1 MKKNAAFNAD
11 GNHLHVLQEILRRVT
26 AIEHLLHSQTCSNA
40 SVTSADKLPTI
51 NWTAS
56 KTDLIEL
63 IYGLYTNRVFNNG
76 KTTIKEITH
85 FFEEALGVQLGNTSL
100 RFQEILRRKDSIAF
114 LDQLRDALETYMT
127 RIDDKTRT

>member
-1 MKKNAAFNAD
+1 MNETSALWENSQA
-11 GNHLHVLQEILRRVT
+11 LPILQEILFRIN
-26 AIEHLLHSQTCSNA
+26 AIEENLLIR
-40 SVTSADKLPTI
+40 ADNKVPLYSLDTLPVI

-63 IYGLYTNRVFNNG
+63 IYGLYANRVFNNG

-85 FFEEALGVQLGNTSL
+85 FFEEALCIKLGNTSL
-100 RFQEILRRKDSIAF
+100 RFQEILRRKESIAF
-114 LDQLRDALETYMT
+114 LDQVRDALETYMD